1 MRWKFWWQPGDY
13 DDAAIDYDDNDDY
26 DDDHWDDIDVL
37 EILMAALWR
46 RWLMKQWR
54 ANGCISDVVS
64 RKGGVAVA
72 NWSALDGNL

>member
-13 DDAAIDYDDNDDY
+13 DDAASDYDYDDH
-26 DDDHWDDIDVL
+26 HWDDIDVL

>member
-26 DDDHWDDIDVL
+26 DDDDLVDIDVL

>member
-13 DDAAIDYDDNDDY
+13 DDAASDYDY
-26 DDDHWDDIDVL
+26 DDDDWDDIDVL